1 MQVETKYLRLCQPAA
16 LGEHIDGWKVYWV
29 GGWGRDRLFFYVMV
43 ARGEE
48 QYPKTPFYG
57 VVNHVTLGVHS
68 DDGVVTLNVGGRSCD
83 NIEKEH
89 RWREYEKARMVA
101 R

>member
-16 LGEHIDGWKVYWV
+16 LGEQIDSWKVYWV

-43 ARGEE
+43 GRGEE
-48 QYPKTPFYG
+48 HSPNAAFAKSWITVGLDAYRRR
-57 VVNHVTLGVHS
+57 S
-68 DDGVVTLNVGGRSCD
+68 DDTDLKERWCD
-83 NIEKEH
+83 NIEEEH
-89 RWREYEKARMVA
+89 RWREYEKARIVV